1 MELGIALPTSA
12 RYASAENI
20 VRIAQEAERLG
31 YRSLWTYE
39 RLLYPIAGVSQL
51 DGSTWQLPEA
61 YKSAYEPLETLS
73 YVAAH
78 TQRIKLGTSIVN
90 APFQSPVLLARRFAT
105 LDRFSHGRVIAG
117 LGQGWMPQEF
127 AASNVSLQERG
138 QRLEEY
144 IAALRAIWGPDP
156 VSYEGRFYSIP
167 TSLIN
172 PKPVQPSGIPILL
185 GFNTPAALRR
195 AARLA
200 DILNPIASTFEALE
214 RTVLAFRSTA
224 REAGRDPSTLKVIVR
239 ANVPITESPLPEGK
253 RPLLG
258 GSPAQIAQDL
268 ARLQTLDVDEVFL
281 NNQASSTVEVA
292 VQRLQELQA
301 AVRQW

>member
-1 MELGIALPTSA
+1 MELGVALPTSA

-20 VRIAQEAERLG
+20 VRIAREAERLG

-39 RLLYPIAGVSQL
+39 RLLYPIAGISQP
-51 DGSTWQLPEA
+51 DGSSWQLPES

-78 TQRIKLGTSIVN
+78 TQHIKLGTSIVN
-90 APFQSPVLLARRFAT
+90 VPFQSPVLLARRLAT
-105 LDRFSHGRVIAG
+105 LDRFSQGRVIAG

-127 AASNVSLQERG
+127 ATSNVSLKERG
-138 QRLEEY
+138 KRLEEY

-156 VSYEGRFYSIP
+156 VSYEGRFYHIP
-167 TSLIN
+167 ASLIN
-172 PKPVQPSGIPILL
+172 PKPVQQGGIPILL
-185 GFNTPAALRR
+185 GFNAPAALRR

-214 RTVLAFRSTA
+214 RTVFAFRSA
-224 REAGRDPSTLKVIVR
+224 AQEAGRDPSTLKVIVR
-239 ANVPITESPLPEGK
+239 ANVPITADPLPEGQ
-253 RPLLG
+253 RPFLG

-268 ARLQTLDVDEVFL
+268 ARVQTLDVDEVFFSD
-281 NNQASSTVEVA
+281 QASPTVEEA
-292 VQRLQELQA
+292 VQRLREIQTA
-301 AVRQW
+301 MRQ